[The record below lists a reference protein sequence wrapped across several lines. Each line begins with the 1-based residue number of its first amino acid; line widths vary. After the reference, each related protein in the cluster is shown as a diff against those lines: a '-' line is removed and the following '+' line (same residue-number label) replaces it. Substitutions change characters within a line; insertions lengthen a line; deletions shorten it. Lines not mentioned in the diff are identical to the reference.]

1 MIELPESRIKSW
13 FNNRRAK
20 LRKSINSVDSSNS
33 DEGVH
38 EEVTG
43 DDSSSVSDN
52 NGNTKLPVDEE
63 KEDTKDVVDNHIDG
77 GEFYENISLERDNDC
92 LKISEENERVRID
105 SEDRKT
111 VKVTEGIPASYVED
125 VFSEADE
132 TGDDADSDLDAQ
144 WEEKLERKCERK
156 SRRNSTSIDYIQ
168 NVQSLESKSGNDLK
182 EETKGSK
189 SNKKRKLVLIDGEEQ
204 KKRRVPCNDAEEET
218 SERGKPILSLIS
230 RSINETTGSGSKKK
244 ENSRKRRRCGACGGC
259 MRANCGDCVFCL
271 DMTKFGGPGKMKQA
285 CEKRAC
291 LEEEEE
297 SAELENGVPSSG
309 TDTPAKAKEIK
320 FGGSDKKMQGS
331 EKRTGLEEE
340 DVEAKR
346 GVPIADADTMDSP
359 AKTTKEER
367 SENTE
372 MTPNT
377 KKKRGKR
384 CKECEG
390 CLAANCGE
398 CVFCLDMPRF
408 GGPGRMKQACE
419 KRACVG

>member
-1 MIELPESRIKSW
+1 
-13 FNNRRAK
+13 
-20 LRKSINSVDSSNS
+20 
-33 DEGVH
+33 
-38 EEVTG
+38 
-43 DDSSSVSDN
+43 
-52 NGNTKLPVDEE
+52 
-63 KEDTKDVVDNHIDG
+63 
-77 GEFYENISLERDNDC
+77 
-92 LKISEENERVRID
+92 
-105 SEDRKT
+105 
-111 VKVTEGIPASYVED
+111 
-125 VFSEADE
+125 
-132 TGDDADSDLDAQ
+132 
-144 WEEKLERKCERK
+144 
-156 SRRNSTSIDYIQ
+156 
-168 NVQSLESKSGNDLK
+168 
-182 EETKGSK
+182 
-189 SNKKRKLVLIDGEEQ
+189 
-204 KKRRVPCNDAEEET
+204 
-218 SERGKPILSLIS
+218 
-230 RSINETTGSGSKKK
+230 
-244 ENSRKRRRCGACGGC
+244 
-259 MRANCGDCVFCL
+259 
-271 DMTKFGGPGKMKQA
+271 MKQA

-297 SAELENGVPSSG
+297 SAELENGVPCSG
-309 TDTPAKAKEIK
+309 KDTPAKAKEIK

-340 DVEAKR
+340 DVEAER
-346 GVPIADADTMDSP
+346 GVPSADADTMDSP